1 MNKFLIPTHLL
12 DVLDESMLD
21 DICLRS
27 INSKDY
33 VVGGRS
39 SWT

>member
-12 DVLDESMLD
+12 EALDKDMLD
-21 DICLRS
+21 DICFRS

-33 VVGGRS
+33 IIEEDQR
-39 SWT
+39 